1 MAHHRT
7 AGGRFLLDHCHHLA
21 RGAVGKSSKRSVAVV
36 PRNPTLLLAYELVL
50 RPGSFLQH
58 LRAASWNPHLAPHR
72 SPRDFSSEVFVGG
85 GGLRF
90 SDVVFH
96 SLEPDRAGASVLVPS
111 GRATKIDF
119 AADGGGACPRAWRS
133 RWLIA

>member
-1 MAHHRT
+1 
-7 AGGRFLLDHCHHLA
+7 
-21 RGAVGKSSKRSVAVV
+21 
-36 PRNPTLLLAYELVL
+36 
-50 RPGSFLQH
+50 
-58 LRAASWNPHLAPHR
+58 
-72 SPRDFSSEVFVGG
+72 
-85 GGLRF
+85 
-90 SDVVFH
+90 VVFH